1 MSTTGDAHTVF
12 FFLFLKIYLLLLFV
26 DVYEFMCTTCVQV
39 STEARKVSDNPGNW
53 VVGVYELPH
62 VFPRNWIQVLHNS
75 KKSS

>member
-1 MSTTGDAHTVF
+1 MYHVCASVHRG
-12 FFLFLKIYLLLLFV
+12 
-26 DVYEFMCTTCVQV
+26 Q
-39 STEARKVSDNPGNW
+39 KVSDNPGNG